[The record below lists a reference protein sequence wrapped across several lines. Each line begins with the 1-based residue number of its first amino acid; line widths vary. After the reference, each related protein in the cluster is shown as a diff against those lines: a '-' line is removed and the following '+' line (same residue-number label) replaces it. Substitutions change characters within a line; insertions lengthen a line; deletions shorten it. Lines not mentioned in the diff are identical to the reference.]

1 MRYTVKQKI
10 TAVTLIGLIVLA
22 AGGIASYRTVVSLLA
37 AAESREPVYK
47 TLAVLKDMRSQLMD
61 IETTERGFAVTGKA
75 AHMEQYA
82 GASEM
87 LRRDMDAIRAL
98 TAKNQ
103 LHQVRLDLL
112 RPLIHQRLD
121 FTETVI
127 DLRRSNGRKVAEQQ
141 ILKGEGILLS
151 DKVRSILSDMER
163 EEKLKFAQWE
173 RTMRIAGYNV
183 WYALAA
189 FAIGTL
195 AIVIIALIIILRE
208 FVRFRRTE
216 HMLQRLSF
224 SLDNVKD
231 LVAIITPKG
240 KIEYINSAV
249 ENTTGYTRQ
258 ELMGK
263 GREVWGTGQY
273 GRRFFKQV
281 WDNVRQGQLFQGEVV
296 GEKKNGELFY
306 LNEMAAPLK
315 DRKGNVKRIICVAQ
329 DITHQK
335 NIESRLDYLAAYD
348 PLTDIPNRSLFIE
361 KLQDEIA
368 KVKQGNGALAVF
380 ITDLDRFK
388 FINDVYGFEVGDIVL
403 KRTAEKLSASLS
415 KGYVAARLGSDEFG
429 FITPFQ
435 QQADLVPLVQRIMDI
450 LTETVKANG
459 EEVMPTVSMGIAL
472 YPQDGEDAHA
482 LIKNADIALS
492 RAKAQGRNTHQFYA
506 EDMNANISKLV
517 IMEKHLFSA
526 LKNQEYT
533 VNYQPYCDLSTKKV
547 VGSEAL
553 IRWKNDKLGLISPSM
568 FIPILE
574 DTNKIIEVGEWTLKS
589 VCRQIKEWGRS
600 YAPVPIAVNLSMI
613 QFRHAHI
620 VDMVEGVIKEFDLNP
635 KYLTLEIT
643 ESIFMQN
650 MDLAISVLKKLKGIG
665 VSLSVDDFG
674 TGYSSLSYLKRLPV
688 DNVKIDIS
696 FIREVTVDP
705 DVTSLVTAIIS
716 MAHSLRLRA
725 IAEGVET
732 EEQWKVLRL
741 LKCDIGQGYY
751 FSHALSAQEFEK
763 HLSR

>member
-10 TAVTLIGLIVLA
+10 TAVTLLGLIVLA
-22 AGGIASYRTVVSLLA
+22 AGGITSYRTVVSLLA
-37 AAESREPVYK
+37 AAELREPVYK

-75 AHMEQYA
+75 AYLEQYA
-82 GASEM
+82 TASEM
-87 LRRDMDAIRAL
+87 IRRDMDAVRAL

-103 LHQVRLDLL
+103 LHQLRLDLL

-121 FTETVI
+121 FTDSVI
-127 DLRRSNGRKVAEQQ
+127 DLRRSKGRKVAEQQ
-141 ILKGEGILLS
+141 ILKGEGILLR
-151 DKVRSILSDMER
+151 DNVRSILSDMER
-163 EEKLKFAQWE
+163 EEKLKLAQWE

-281 WDNVRQGQLFQGEVV
+281 WDNVRKGQLFQGEVV
-296 GEKKNGELFY
+296 GGKKSGELFY
-306 LNEMAAPLK
+306 LNEVAAPLK

-361 KLQDEIA
+361 KLQSEIA
-368 KVKQGNGALAVF
+368 KAKQGNGALAVF

-403 KRTAEKLSASLS
+403 KRTAEKLSASLP
-415 KGYVAARLGSDEFG
+415 KGCVAARLGSDEFG

-435 QQADLVPLVQRIMDI
+435 QQADLVQRIMNT
-450 LTETVKANG
+450 LTETVKADG
-459 EEVMPTVSMGIAL
+459 EEVVPTVSIGIAL

-482 LIKNADIALS
+482 LMKNADIALS

-526 LKNQEYT
+526 LKNQEYI

-553 IRWKNDKLGLISPSM
+553 IRWKNDKLGLVSPAR

-574 DTNKIIEVGEWTLKS
+574 EANKIIEVGEWTLKT
-589 VCRQIKEWGRS
+589 VCRQIKEWGLR
-600 YAPVPIAVNLSMI
+600 YVPVPIAVNLSMI
-613 QFRHAHI
+613 QFRHAHL
-620 VDMVEGVIKEFDLNP
+620 VDMVESAIKEFDLNP

-650 MDLAISVLKKLKGIG
+650 MDLATSVLKKLKGIG

-716 MAHSLRLRA
+716 MAHSLRLKT
-725 IAEGVET
+725 IAEGIET

-751 FSHALSAQEFEK
+751 FSPALSAQEFEK
-763 HLSR
+763 HLR

>member
-10 TAVTLIGLIVLA
+10 TAVTLLGLIVLA
-22 AGGIASYRTVVSLLA
+22 AGGMTSYRTVVSLLA
-37 AAESREPVYK
+37 AAELREPVYK

-61 IETTERGFAVTGKA
+61 IDTTERGFAVTGKA
-75 AHMEQYA
+75 AHIEQYA

-87 LRRDMDAIRAL
+87 IRRDMDAIRAL

-103 LHQVRLDLL
+103 LHQLRLDLL

-127 DLRRSNGRKVAEQQ
+127 DLRRGKGRKVAEQQ
-141 ILKGEGILLS
+141 ILKGEGILLR

-163 EEKLKFAQWE
+163 EEKLKLAQWE

-263 GREVWGTGQY
+263 GREVWGSGQY

-281 WDNVRQGQLFQGEVV
+281 WENVRQGQLFQGEIE
-296 GEKKNGELFY
+296 GEKKSGELFH
-306 LNEMAAPLK
+306 LNEVAAPLK

-329 DITHQK
+329 DISHQK

-361 KLQDEIA
+361 KLQSEIA
-368 KVKQGNGALAVF
+368 KAKQGNGTLGVF

-388 FINDVYGFEVGDIVL
+388 FINDIYGFEVGDIVL
-403 KRTAEKLSASLS
+403 KRTAEKLSASLP

-429 FITPFQ
+429 FITTFQ

-450 LTETVKANG
+450 LTETVNANG
-459 EEVMPTVSMGIAL
+459 EEVVPTVSMGIAL

-574 DTNKIIEVGEWTLKS
+574 DTNKIIEVGEWTLKT

-613 QFRHAHI
+613 QFRHAHL
-620 VDMVEGVIKEFDLNP
+620 VDMVESVIKEFDLNP
-635 KYLTLEIT
+635 KHLILEIT
-643 ESIFMQN
+643 ESIFTQ
-650 MDLAISVLKKLKGIG
+650 DISFATSILKKLKGIG

-741 LKCDIGQGYY
+741 LKCDIAQGYY
-751 FSHALSAQEFEK
+751 FSPALSAQEFEK
-763 HLSR
+763 HLR

>member
-10 TAVTLIGLIVLA
+10 IAVTLLGLIVLA

-37 AAESREPVYK
+37 AAELREPVYK

-75 AHMEQYA
+75 AYMEQYA

-87 LRRDMDAIRAL
+87 IRRDMDTVRAL

-103 LHQVRLDLL
+103 LHQLRLDLL

-121 FTETVI
+121 FTDAVI

-141 ILKGEGILLS
+141 MLKGEGILLGN
-151 DKVRSILSDMER
+151 KVRSILSDMER
-163 EEKLKFAQWE
+163 EEKLKLAQWE

-195 AIVIIALIIILRE
+195 AIIIIALIIILRE

-224 SLDNVKD
+224 SLDNIKD

-258 ELMGK
+258 ELIGK

-273 GRRFFKQV
+273 GRRFFKQA
-281 WDNVRQGQLFQGEVV
+281 WENVRQGQLFQGEVV
-296 GEKKNGELFY
+296 GEKKSGEIFY
-306 LNEMAAPLK
+306 LNETAAPLK

-329 DITHQK
+329 DITHQR

-361 KLQDEIA
+361 KLQGEIT
-368 KVKQGNGALAVF
+368 KVKQGNGTLAVF

-506 EDMNANISKLV
+506 EDMNVNISKLV

-533 VNYQPYCDLSTKKV
+533 MNYQPYCDISTKKV

-553 IRWKNDKLGLISPSM
+553 IRWKNDKLGLISPSK

-574 DTNKIIEVGEWTLKS
+574 DTNKIIEVGEWTLKT

-600 YAPVPIAVNLSMI
+600 YVPVPIAVNLSMI

-620 VDMVEGVIKEFDLNP
+620 VDMVESVIKEFDLNP

-763 HLSR
+763 HLR

>member
-10 TAVTLIGLIVLA
+10 TAVTLLGLIVLA

-37 AAESREPVYK
+37 AVELREPVYK

-75 AHMEQYA
+75 AYLEQYA
-82 GASEM
+82 TASEM
-87 LRRDMDAIRAL
+87 IRRDMDAVRAL

-103 LHQVRLDLL
+103 LHQLRLDLL

-121 FTETVI
+121 FTDSVI
-127 DLRRSNGRKVAEQQ
+127 DLRRSKGRKVAEQQ

-163 EEKLKFAQWE
+163 EEKLKLAQWE

-281 WDNVRQGQLFQGEVV
+281 RENVRQGQLFQGEVA
-296 GEKKNGELFY
+296 GEKKSGELFH
-306 LNEMAAPLK
+306 LNETAAPLK

-329 DITHQK
+329 DISHQK

-361 KLQDEIA
+361 KLQGEIA
-368 KVKQGNGALAVF
+368 KVKQGNGALGVF

-388 FINDVYGFEVGDIVL
+388 FINDIYGFEVGDIVL
-403 KRTAEKLSASLS
+403 KRTAEKLSQSLP

-435 QQADLVPLVQRIMDI
+435 QQADLVPLVQRIMNI
-450 LTETVKANG
+450 LTETVNANG
-459 EEVMPTVSMGIAL
+459 EEVVPTVSMGIAL

-517 IMEKHLFSA
+517 IMEKYLFSA

-553 IRWKNDKLGLISPSM
+553 IRWKNDKLGLISPSR

-574 DTNKIIEVGEWTLKS
+574 DTNKIIEVGEWTLKT
-589 VCRQIKEWGRS
+589 VCRQLKEWGRS

-613 QFRHAHI
+613 QFRHAHL
-620 VDMVEGVIKEFDLNP
+620 VDMVESVIKEFDLNP
-635 KYLTLEIT
+635 KHLILEIT
-643 ESIFMQN
+643 ESIFTQ
-650 MDLAISVLKKLKGIG
+650 DISFATSILKKLKGIG

-741 LKCDIGQGYY
+741 LKCDIAQGYY
-751 FSHALSAQEFEK
+751 FSPALSAQEFEK
-763 HLSR
+763 HLR